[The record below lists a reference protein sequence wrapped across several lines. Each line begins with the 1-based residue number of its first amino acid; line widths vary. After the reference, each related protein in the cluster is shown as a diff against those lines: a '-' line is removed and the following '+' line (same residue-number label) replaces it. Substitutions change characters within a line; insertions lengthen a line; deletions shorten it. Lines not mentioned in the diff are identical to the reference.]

1 MIDTYNKLKN
11 LLYEI
16 NLKPK
21 TDIFYVYDS
30 QKSNFM
36 LNWLYYYFFLHHDGC
51 TYVPPITTPLH
62 KELSNEP

>member
-36 LNWLYYYFFLHHDGC
+36 LN
-51 TYVPPITTPLH
+51 
-62 KELSNEP
+62 